1 MEPLTLPELS
11 AKISTKEQA
20 RVLFDSYDHFIFDC
34 DGVIWLD
41 RDLIHGVADFLTNLK
56 QNGKSFVFVTN
67 NSRTS
72 RNAYVEKFA
81 SLGIEDIPKSLIFP
95 TSYAAAWVLRE
106 TFNIPPNSK
115 VWVFGD
121 SGVEQ
126 ELREMGY
133 IPVGGTDPR
142 LDDEW
147 HPEHE
152 LMDVDPEVKAVVVGS
167 TRNVSYLRIC
177 STLQY
182 LLHNDRGLPFIGTNI
197 DKTFPG
203 AKGQILPAGGSM
215 VVMMGHMSDREFV
228 GVGKPSQVF
237 LDMILSLTGFKR
249 EKSIMVGDTLYTDI
263 KFGNDGSLGQGKG
276 SLLVLSGGT
285 KEKDLVKVADKS
297 ELPTFYL
304 ESLGHLQALLVNL
317 KS

>member
-1 MEPLTLPELS
+1 MEPLSLQELS
-11 AKISTKEQA
+11 TRISTKEQA
-20 RVLFDSYDHFIFDC
+20 RALFDAYDHFIFDC
-34 DGVIWLD
+34 DGVIWLGW
-41 RDLIHGVADFLTNLK
+41 DLIPGVADFLRNIQ
-56 QNGKSFVFVTN
+56 QNGKSFAFVTN

-72 RNAYVEKFA
+72 RNVYVDKFR
-81 SLGIEDIPKSLIFP
+81 SLGIEDVPKSLIFP
-95 TSYAAAWVLRE
+95 TSYAAAWVLKE
-106 TFNIPPNSK
+106 TFKIPLGSK

-147 HPEHE
+147 SSEHE
-152 LMDVDPEVKAVVVGS
+152 LMQVDEEVKAIVVGS
-167 TRNVSYLRIC
+167 TRNVSYLRIT

-182 LLHNDRGLPFIGTNI
+182 LLHNDRSLPFIGTNI

-203 AKGQILPAGGSM
+203 ANGQILPAGGSM

-237 LDMILSLTGFKR
+237 LDMVLALTGFKR
-249 EKSIMVGDTLYTDI
+249 EKAIMVGDTLYTDI
-263 KFGNDGSLGQGKG
+263 KFGKDGNLGRGKG

-285 KEKDLVKVADKS
+285 KEKDLKKTVHES
-297 ELPTFYL
+297 EVPSYYL
-304 ESLGHLQALLVNL
+304 ESLGHLQALLEE
-317 KS
+317 